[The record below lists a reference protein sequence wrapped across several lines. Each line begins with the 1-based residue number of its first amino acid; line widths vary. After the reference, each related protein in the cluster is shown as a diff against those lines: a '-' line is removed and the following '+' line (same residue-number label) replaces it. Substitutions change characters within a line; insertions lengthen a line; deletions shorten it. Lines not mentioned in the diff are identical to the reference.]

1 MKRLLY
7 FTSLGCVPCQTFSP
21 IMDRVSQQINVEKI
35 TTDYE
40 MNKAQSSNVRSVPTV
55 ILIENEQEVRRF
67 VGTRSYEQVMQ
78 FING

>member
-40 MNKAQSSNVRSVPTV
+40 MNKAQSANVRSVPTV

>member
-1 MKRLLY
+1 MKQIFY

-21 IMDRVSQQINVEKI
+21 VMDRVAKAISVEKI

-40 MNKAQSSNVRSVPTV
+40 MDRARSANVMSVPTV
-55 ILIENEQEVRRF
+55 VLAENGQELRRF
-67 VGTRSYEQVMQ
+67 VGVRSYEQVMQ

>member
-1 MKRLLY
+1 
-7 FTSLGCVPCQTFSP
+7 
-21 IMDRVSQQINVEKI
+21 MDRVSQQINVEKI

-40 MNKAQSSNVRSVPTV
+40 MNKAQSANVRSVPTV

>member
-1 MKRLLY
+1 
-7 FTSLGCVPCQTFSP
+7 
-21 IMDRVSQQINVEKI
+21 MDRVSQQINVEKI